1 MNKMRKITIIT
12 ALLLLVCTAF
22 QAKAQKNL
30 VRNLPTYDDK
40 VLHFGFI
47 IGLNSAKLT
56 PDFKASYSQSSDV
69 LLIEPQ
75 RTGGFNV
82 GAIADLRIHK
92 RMNLRFI
99 PSFTLTKEDV
109 KFVFRDPGSSI
120 PDTETKTVESA
131 FLELPLYL
139 KYRSNRIN
147 NGRAYILAGAKYI
160 IDMSSEKEVDDETI
174 FKLNDSDVA
183 LEIGFGVDIYL
194 EYFKFAPEIRYSYG
208 LTNLLVDD
216 GSKYT
221 EHIDGLYN
229 RGLYLTLT
237 FE

>member
-1 MNKMRKITIIT
+1 MKKITIIT

-22 QAKAQKNL
+22 QANAQKNL

-40 VLHFGFI
+40 LVHFGFI

-56 PDFKASYSQSSDV
+56 PDFKASYSQDSDV

-75 RTGGFNV
+75 RVGGFNV

-109 KFVFRDPGSSI
+109 KFVFRDPDSAI
-120 PDTETKTVESA
+120 PNSETKTVESA
-131 FLELPLYL
+131 FLELPLFL
-139 KYRSNRIN
+139 KYRSNRVN
-147 NGRAYILAGAKYI
+147 NGRAYLLAGVKYI
-160 IDMSSEKEVDDETI
+160 IDMSSEKEVQDETI
-174 FKLNDSDVA
+174 FKLNDTDVA
-183 LEIGFGVDIYL
+183 LEIGFGIDIYL

-216 GSKYT
+216 RSIYT